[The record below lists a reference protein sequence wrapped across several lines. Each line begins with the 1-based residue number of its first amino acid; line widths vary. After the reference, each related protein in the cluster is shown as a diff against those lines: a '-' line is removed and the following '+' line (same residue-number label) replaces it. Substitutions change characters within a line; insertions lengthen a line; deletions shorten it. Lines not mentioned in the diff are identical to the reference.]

1 VTLSIT
7 PYQSQAAPESD
18 LIAVANA
25 MAQADNSGEA
35 PLLPLALP
43 LGAWAGTASLSLENG
58 RILLALNDGEGRETT
73 SRMPWPNARS
83 LGLALLALG
92 DAVGDLPSA

>member
-1 VTLSIT
+1 MTLSLT
-7 PYQSQAAPESD
+7 PSQSQAAPEGD

-25 MAQADNSGEA
+25 MAQVDNSGEA

-43 LGAWAGTASLSLENG
+43 LGGWAGTASLSLENG
-58 RILLALNDGEGRETT
+58 RILLALNDGEGRETIR
-73 SRMPWPNARS
+73 RMPWPNARS

-92 DAVGDLPSA
+92 DAAGDLPA

>member
-1 VTLSIT
+1 MTLSLT
-7 PYQSQAAPESD
+7 PSQSQAAPEGD

-35 PLLPLALP
+35 QLLPLALP
-43 LGAWAGTASLSLENG
+43 LGGWAGTASLSLENG
-58 RILLALNDGEGRETT
+58 RILLALSDEEGRETI

>member
-1 VTLSIT
+1 MTLSLT
-7 PYQSQAAPESD
+7 PSQSQAAPEGD

-43 LGAWAGTASLSLENG
+43 LGGWAGTASLSLENG
-58 RILLALNDGEGRETT
+58 RILLALNDGEGRETI

-92 DAVGDLPSA
+92 DAAGDLPA

>member
-1 VTLSIT
+1 MTLSIA
-7 PYQSQAAPESD
+7 PSQSQAALESD
-18 LIAVANA
+18 LSAVANA

-43 LGAWAGTASLSLENG
+43 LGGWAGTASLSLENG

-92 DAVGDLPSA
+92 NAVGDLPSA